1 MAYTVSFTDS
11 TNPAK
16 PPITVADGAL
26 NNQTSLT
33 FPGKNYSGYAPI
45 LAGDF
50 LHLLENFAAA
60 TAPGNPVQGQLWY
73 DTSSGNNI
81 LRVYDGTTWVEAGNL
96 KKAPFVDAPSPVS
109 SVAGDLWVDTTNSQL
124 YLFTGSNWTL
134 VGPTYSAG
142 LQTGPVVESIVDTAN
157 ITRAIISMYVASADN
172 KVSYRVAIISKDTF
186 TPKSSIDGFQNGI
199 NEGINLY
206 SNSLTGDTATVW
218 GTVQAANSLNIK
230 NVAISAAN
238 FLRSDVSSTTNSTL
252 NIQNAGG
259 ISIGTD
265 LSFNIA
271 QGNNVFTFYSK
282 NSSNSVEFNV
292 NGSTLLHLDSNGNIG
307 IGAGN
312 INPTSPLSVAGIISS
327 GVAGTPGGIV
337 VNDGASPT
345 PSTILSV
352 STSGI
357 STTLNSTFTSNV
369 TVNGLVTTG
378 LTGTLPSGPVLLPAA
393 AGIYDIGS
401 QSLAYRNVYAD
412 SFVGNFS
419 GSFTGTVIGNV
430 TGTAD
435 SLKTPTVF
443 SVAGDMISSDL
454 GVSFTGQSI
463 TGTAILNTQVSST
476 MITGKTAA
484 TAAQSTD
491 QILVFQTNTSGSALK
506 SMTRE
511 VFLNGVGAYA
521 IPIASIMPFAGP
533 SSAIPPGWLM
543 CDGSEISTVTY
554 NQLFLSIGYIYG
566 AQNTLLGA
574 NTFKLPDLRGR
585 FALGLDNMNNYGNV
599 TGFVQAKTG
608 GTPPVNVNTGGQIGP
623 AGRVS
628 NIAADT
634 LGGNSGSQNVVLNTT
649 QLPQHTHSLND
660 GTAQYYAP
668 GVNGG
673 ITDNNASYGNG
684 LPATSSTGYG
694 LENTAGV
701 NSSSIGQA
709 VTVMN
714 PYLSI
719 NYIIFTGNV

>member
-186 TPKSSIDGFQNGI
+186 TPKSSIDGFAII

-218 GTVQAANSLNIK
+218 GTVQAANSLNIN
-230 NVAISAAN
+230 NVAISASN

-252 NIQNAGG
+252 NIRNAGG
-259 ISIGTD
+259 ISLGTD

-292 NGSTLLHLDSNGNIG
+292 NGSTLLHLDPNGNIG

-312 INPTSPLSVAGIISS
+312 ISPTSPLSVAGIISS

-337 VNDGASPT
+337 VNNGASPT

-369 TVNGLVTTG
+369 TVNGLITTG

-443 SVAGDMISSDL
+443 SVAGDIISSDL

-476 MITGKTAA
+476 MITGKPGA
-484 TAAQSTD
+484 TIAQATD
-491 QILVFQTNTSGSALK
+491 QILVFQTTTGGSALK

-521 IPIASIMPFAGP
+521 IPIGSIMPFAGQAT
-533 SSAIPPGWLM
+533 AIPNGWLM
-543 CDGSEISTVTY
+543 CDGSELSTTTY
-554 NQLFLSIGYIYG
+554 NQLFLVIGYIYG

-634 LGGNSGSQNVVLNTT
+634 LGGYSGNQNVVLNTT

-709 VTVMN
+709 ITVMN

>member
-1 MAYTVSFTDS
+1 MTYTVSFTDS

-16 PPITVADGAL
+16 PPIVIADGAL

-33 FPGKNYSGYAPI
+33 FVGKNYSGYAPI
-45 LAGDF
+45 WAGDF
-50 LHLLENFAAA
+50 LHLLENFANSS
-60 TAPGNPVQGQLWY
+60 APSNPVQGQLWY

-96 KKAPFVDAPSPVS
+96 KKAPFVDAPSPSS

-142 LQTGPVVESIVDTAN
+142 LQTGPVVESIVDTN
-157 ITRAIISMYVASADN
+157 NVTRAVISMYVSSATN
-172 KVSYRVAIISKDTF
+172 NSSYRVAIISKDSF
-186 TPKSSIDGFQNGI
+186 TPKSSLDGFASI

-206 SNSLTGDTATVW
+206 SNTITQDTATVW
-218 GTVQAANSLNIK
+218 GTVQAANSLNV
-230 NVAISAAN
+230 NSVAVSAAN
-238 FLRSDVSSTTNSTL
+238 FLRSDVTSTTNNPL
-252 NIQNAGG
+252 NIRNAGG
-259 ISIGTD
+259 ISLGTD

-271 QGNNVFTFYSK
+271 QGLNTFTFYSK
-282 NSSNSVEFNV
+282 NSGNSVEFNV
-292 NGSTLLHLDSNGNIG
+292 NGSTLVHLDSNGNVG

-312 INPTSPLSVAGIISS
+312 ISPSTPLSVAGVISS
-327 GVAGTPGGIV
+327 GVAGTPGGII
-337 VNDGASPT
+337 VNNGASPT
-345 PSTILSV
+345 PSNILSV

-369 TVNGLVTTG
+369 TVNGLITTG
-378 LTGTLPSGPVLLPAA
+378 LTGTNPSGPVILPASS
-393 AGIYDIGS
+393 GIYDIGS
-401 QSLAYRNVYAD
+401 QSLTFRNVYAN

-419 GSFTGTVIGNV
+419 GSFIGTVIGNV

-443 SVAGDMISSDL
+443 TVAGDMISSDT

-476 MITGKTAA
+476 MITGKPAA

-521 IPIASIMPFAGP
+521 IPIGSIMPFAGQAT
-533 SSAIPPGWLM
+533 AIPTGWLM
-543 CDGSEISTVTY
+543 CDGSELSTTTY
-554 NQLFLSIGYIYG
+554 NQLFLVIGYIYG

-599 TGFVQAKTG
+599 QGFVQAQTG

-634 LGGNSGSQNVVLNTT
+634 LGGYAGSQNVVLDAT

-673 ITDNNASYGNG
+673 ITDNAASYGHG
-684 LPATSSTGYG
+684 LPATTSTGYG

-701 NSSSIGQA
+701 NSASIGQA
-709 VTVMN
+709 ITVMN

>member
-186 TPKSSIDGFQNGI
+186 TPKSSIDGFAII

-218 GTVQAANSLNIK
+218 GTVQAANSLNIN
-230 NVAISAAN
+230 NVAISASN

-252 NIQNAGG
+252 NIRNAGG
-259 ISIGTD
+259 ISLGTD

-292 NGSTLLHLDSNGNIG
+292 NGSTLLHLDPNGNIG

-312 INPTSPLSVAGIISS
+312 ISPTSPLSVAGIISS

-337 VNDGASPT
+337 VNNGASPT

-369 TVNGLVTTG
+369 TVNGLITTG

-443 SVAGDMISSDL
+443 SVAGDIISSDL

-476 MITGKTAA
+476 MITGKPGA
-484 TAAQSTD
+484 TIAQATD
-491 QILVFQTNTSGSALK
+491 QILVFQTTTGGSALK

-521 IPIASIMPFAGP
+521 IPIGSIMPFAGQAT
-533 SSAIPPGWLM
+533 AIPNGWLM
-543 CDGSEISTVTY
+543 CDGSELSTTTY
-554 NQLFLSIGYIYG
+554 NQLFLVIGYIYG

-634 LGGNSGSQNVVLNTT
+634 LGGYSGNQNVVLNTT

-673 ITDNNASYGNG
+673 ITDNNASYGHG

-709 VTVMN
+709 ITVMN